1 MSKTHGQSAGDKS
14 EQYVVNFEEK
24 SGPDPIGDMLM
35 KVYIPNLHMT
45 FPAAP
50 CVSCISH
57 GNQRDKACAC
67 IQGMLSNATPEVR
80 KQLGQDS

>member
-1 MSKTHGQSAGDKS
+1 MSRPHGQSAGDKS

-35 KVYIPNLHMT
+35 KVCIPTLHKM
-45 FPAAP
+45 FPAAH
-50 CVSCISH
+50 CVCCTTHAS
-57 GNQRDKACAC
+57 QREKACAC
-67 IQGMLSNATPEVR
+67 IQGMLSNASPEVR